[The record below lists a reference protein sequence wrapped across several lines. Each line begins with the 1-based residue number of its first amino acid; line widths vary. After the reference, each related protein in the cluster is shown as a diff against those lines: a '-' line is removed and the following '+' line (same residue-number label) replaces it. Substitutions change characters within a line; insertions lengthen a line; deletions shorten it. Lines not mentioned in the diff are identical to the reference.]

1 MTTYTQSP
9 TVPAASGAGDGLPI
23 GPPSKII
30 CVGLNYRD
38 HATEA
43 GLDAPTRPLLFAKWP
58 NTLVGHGGEILVPEG
73 LRTDYEAELA
83 VVIGRR
89 ARNISSD
96 EALDY
101 VAGYL
106 CANDVSAR
114 ELQFDDGQWVRG
126 KSLDTFC
133 PIGPAMVPADQVPDP
148 QNLGIKLWL
157 NGILMQDSTTA
168 NMIFSVADIVSFVS
182 QTATLEPGDI
192 ILTGTPAGVGVFR
205 NPPVGLKDGDVVTV
219 EIESI
224 GKLTNRVK
232 SVQRSTAA
240 AGQRD

>member
-1 MTTYTQSP
+1 MTLTHNTESP
-9 TVPAASGAGDGLPI
+9 ATALSGPDLPI
-23 GPPSKII
+23 GTPSKVI

-43 GLDAPTRPLLFAKWP
+43 GLEAPTKPLLFAKWP
-58 NTLVGHGGEILVPEG
+58 NTLIGHGGEIQVPNG
-73 LRTDYEAELA
+73 VRTDYEAELA

-89 ARNISSD
+89 ARRVTSE

-114 ELQFDDGQWVRG
+114 DLQFDDGQWVRG

-133 PIGPAMVPADQVPDP
+133 PIGPTLVPRDQVPDP

-157 NGILMQDSTTA
+157 NGVLMQDSSTA
-168 NMIFSVADIVSFVS
+168 QMIFSVADIISYVS
-182 QTATLEPGDI
+182 QTATLEPGDV

-205 NPPVGLKDGDVVTV
+205 NPPVGLKDGDEVSV
-219 EIESI
+219 EIERI
-224 GKLTNRVK
+224 GKLTNRVR
-232 SVQRSTAA
+232 VTA
-240 AGQRD
+240 